1 MFPLRSGPGSVTTLS
16 SEEILYQ
23 SLTASAMH
31 EIANQ
36 AIVDCGVIMFHQQAA
51 DVYYREEQGQ
61 MIPENPDG
69 TYDLY
74 PKEELDELRKD
85 AINTVMKYHI
95 LHPTGAVAKLTP
107 LIQSLQTSVPLAPE
121 IANDPFI
128 QKIMQGQEK
137 YSNDVFHQ
145 NIQQILEKIT
155 DFSNLDNLGEEVS
168 TQIIMNSYDSDS
180 HVNVA
185 IFEDDSVQCACNFCN
200 KFFEIHDIYVD
211 RDNLNPVQRIMLE
224 QYNF

>member
-16 SEEILYQ
+16 SEETLYQ

-36 AIVDCGVIMFHQQAA
+36 AILDCGVIMFHQQAA
-51 DVYYREEQGQ
+51 DVYYRQEQGQ
-61 MIPENPDG
+61 MIPEKPDG

-74 PKEELDELRKD
+74 PQEELDQLRKD
-85 AINTVMKYHI
+85 AINIVMKYHI
-95 LHPTGAVAKLTP
+95 LHPNGTVAKLSP
-107 LIQSLQTSVPLAPE
+107 LIHSLQTSLPLPLDV
-121 IANDPFI
+121 ANDPFI
-128 QKIMQGQEK
+128 QSIIQGQEK
-137 YSNDVFHQ
+137 YSNDVYHQ
-145 NIQQILEKIT
+145 NIQQILTKVT
-155 DFSNLDNLGEEVS
+155 DFSNFDNLDEEVS

-200 KFFEIHDIYVD
+200 EFFEINNIYVD
-211 RDNLNPVQRIMLE
+211 RDNLNPIQRIMLE